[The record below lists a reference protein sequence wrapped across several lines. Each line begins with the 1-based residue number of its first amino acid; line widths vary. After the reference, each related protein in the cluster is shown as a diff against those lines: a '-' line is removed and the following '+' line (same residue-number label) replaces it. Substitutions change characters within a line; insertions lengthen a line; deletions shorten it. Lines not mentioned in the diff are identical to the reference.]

1 MKPRIEI
8 KRQLPSYPVI
18 DLHATGANI
27 RQLRIERG
35 YSIHEVQRYM
45 GFETVQAI
53 YHWQSGT
60 SLPSLDS
67 AYAFSRLLGV
77 TVNDILVPVAR

>member
-1 MKPRIEI
+1 MKPRNEI

-18 DLHATGANI
+18 DLRATGANI

-35 YSIHEVQRYM
+35 FSIHEVQHFM

-53 YHWQSGT
+53 YHWQSGA

-67 AYAFSRLLGV
+67 AYAFSTLLGL
-77 TVNDILVPVAR
+77 TVNDILVPVMR

>member
-18 DLHATGANI
+18 DLRATGTNI

-35 YSIHEVQRYM
+35 FTIPEVQRYM

-53 YHWQSGT
+53 YHWQSGA
-60 SLPSLDS
+60 SLPSLDN
-67 AYAFSRLLGV
+67 AYAFSTLLGV
-77 TVNDILVPVAR
+77 TVNDLLVPVAR